1 MRPLKNTSGETV
13 ALEAHEHMK
22 TRIITAAVLV
32 PLLLIILLFLPKFI
46 TAILFGLLA
55 AIAVYELLMGTGYI
69 KQFRLVAYGMVIAFA
84 ASIWSGLGASDVWAV
99 IGVVLFA
106 CVLFTEM
113 MLSHIKLR
121 FEKICVCFT
130 ASLLIPYLFTSI
142 VRIHAEDVTG
152 RFFVL
157 IPFILAFLSD
167 SGAYFAGCYLGK
179 HKLAPAISPKK
190 TVEGAI
196 GGVLAAIV
204 GMLLFALILDLA
216 FGFQVRYGYVLLY
229 VVVGSL
235 ISVFGDL
242 CFSVIKRQTGIK
254 DYGNLI
260 PGHGGVLDR
269 FDSMVIV
276 APVTEAMLI
285 LIPLAVK

>member
-1 MRPLKNTSGETV
+1 MRPLKNTSGEIV

-55 AIAVYELLMGTGYI
+55 AIAVYELLMGTGYV
-69 KQFRLVAYGMVIAFA
+69 KQFRLVAYGMVMAFLASLWSAFGCSHIA
-84 ASIWSGLGASDVWAV
+84 AV
-99 IGVVLFA
+99 VAIILFSCVLFA
-106 CVLFTEM
+106 EM

-121 FEKICVCFT
+121 FEKICICFV
-130 ASLLIPYLFTSI
+130 AGLLIPYLFTAL
-142 VRIHAEDVTG
+142 VRIHADAVTG
-152 RFFVL
+152 RFFIL

-190 TVEGAI
+190 TIEGAI
-196 GGVLAAIV
+196 GGVVVAVA
-204 GMLLFALILDLA
+204 GMLLFSVILDLA
-216 FGFQVRYGYVLLY
+216 FGFQMRYGVALLY
-229 VVVGSL
+229 GVVGSAA
-235 ISVFGDL
+235 SVFGDL

-260 PGHGGVLDR
+260 PGHGGVIDR
-269 FDSMVIV
+269 FDSMFIV
-276 APVTEAMLI
+276 APVAEAMLI